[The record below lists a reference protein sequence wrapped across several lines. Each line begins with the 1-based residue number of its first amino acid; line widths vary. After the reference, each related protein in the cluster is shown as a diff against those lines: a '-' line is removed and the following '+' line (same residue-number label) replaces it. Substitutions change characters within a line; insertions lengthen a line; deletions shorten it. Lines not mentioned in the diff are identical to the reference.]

1 MDKRIHIYFM
11 PGLAASSKIFEYL
24 NLPDEVFEC
33 HYFEWCVPETENE
46 SLASY
51 AQKYVEQIR
60 HEEVILI
67 GVSFGGVLVQEM
79 SRLIK
84 VKQVIIIS
92 SLKNNGEMPKR
103 LRFLKNSKAYKIF
116 PFSRL
121 AGIDDFSRY
130 NFTPNLKKKAALY
143 DKYLSIRD
151 ENYLNWAIYNMLHW
165 ESKSGEHHVIHIHGT
180 KDEIFPIKYIDQ
192 CIAIEGG
199 THAMIITKA
208 KKISKIIENL
218 LLQ

>member
-1 MDKRIHIYFM
+1 M
-11 PGLAASSKIFEYL
+11 PGLAASPKIFEYL
-24 NLPDEVFEC
+24 HLSDKIFEC
-33 HYFEWCVPETENE
+33 HYFEWHVPENENQ
-46 SLASY
+46 SLESY
-51 AQKYVEQIR
+51 AQKYVEQIQ

-67 GVSFGGVLVQEM
+67 GVSFGGVIVQEI

-84 VKQVIIIS
+84 IKQVIIIS
-92 SLKNNGEMPKR
+92 SLKNKREMPKR
-103 LRFLKNSKAYKIF
+103 LKFLKNSKAYKIF

-121 AGIDDFSRY
+121 SHIDDFSKY

-143 DKYLSIRD
+143 DKYLSIKD

-165 ESKSGEHHVIHIHGT
+165 ENKSGENNVIHIHGT

-218 LLQ
+218 LSQ

>member
-1 MDKRIHIYFM
+1 MDEKIHIYFM

-24 NLPDEVFEC
+24 HFSDDIFDC
-33 HYFEWCVPETENE
+33 HYFEWRVPESENQ
-46 SLASY
+46 SLESY
-51 AQKYVEQIR
+51 AQNYVEQIR
-60 HEEVILI
+60 HERVILI
-67 GVSFGGVLVQEM
+67 GVSFGGVLVQEI

-92 SLKNNGEMPKR
+92 SLKNNREMPKR

-116 PFSRL
+116 PSSRL
-121 AGIDDFSRY
+121 SRIDDFSRY

-165 ESKSGEHHVIHIHGT
+165 ENKSGENNVIHIHGT

-192 CIAIEGG
+192 CIAVEGG